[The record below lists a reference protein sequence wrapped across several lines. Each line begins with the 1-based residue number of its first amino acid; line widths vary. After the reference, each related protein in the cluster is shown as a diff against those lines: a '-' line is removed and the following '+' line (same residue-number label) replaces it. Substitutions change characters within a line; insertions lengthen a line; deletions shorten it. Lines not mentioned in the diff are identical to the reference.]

1 MEEHTEKILIT
12 GANGQIGSELVTK
25 LASVYGKENIIAS
38 DLYIKE
44 GLDSA
49 GKYIKLDVTDHQELE
64 KIVKEYNI
72 TTVYHLASLLSGTSE
87 KQPLLAWN
95 VNLDPLLH
103 LCEMAKNELIKKIF
117 WPSSIAVFGR
127 GISPYNVEQEVA
139 LNPSTI
145 YGVTK
150 VAGEKLCEYYHQKH
164 NVDIRSIRYPGLIS
178 WQTPAGGGTTD
189 YAVEIFYEAIEKG
202 KYASFIQKGT
212 AMPMLYM
219 EDAIDAT
226 IKLMEAPSENISVRT
241 SYNLGGMS
249 FTPEELAEEIKKI
262 IPDFEISYE
271 PDFRQKIAE
280 SWPKSIDDSVAK
292 RDWGLNYKFGIK
304 EMSEDMIKNL
314 SIKLKK

>member
-1 MEEHTEKILIT
+1 MEEHTERILIT

-25 LASVYGKENIIAS
+25 LASIYGKENIIAS

-64 KIVKEYNI
+64 KTIKEYNI

-103 LCEMAKNELIKKIF
+103 LCEMAKNGLIKKIF

-150 VAGEKLCEYYHQKH
+150 VAGEKLC
-164 NVDIRSIRYPGLIS
+164 
-178 WQTPAGGGTTD
+178 
-189 YAVEIFYEAIEKG
+189 
-202 KYASFIQKGT
+202 
-212 AMPMLYM
+212 
-219 EDAIDAT
+219 
-226 IKLMEAPSENISVRT
+226 
-241 SYNLGGMS
+241 
-249 FTPEELAEEIKKI
+249 
-262 IPDFEISYE
+262 
-271 PDFRQKIAE
+271 
-280 SWPKSIDDSVAK
+280 
-292 RDWGLNYKFGIK
+292 
-304 EMSEDMIKNL
+304 
-314 SIKLKK
+314 

>member
-64 KIVKEYNI
+64 KIIKEYNI

-103 LCEMAKNELIKKIF
+103 LCEMAKNGLIKKIF

-202 KYASFIQKGT
+202 KYTSFIQKGT

-249 FTPEELAEEIKKI
+249 FTPEELA
-262 IPDFEISYE
+262 
-271 PDFRQKIAE
+271 
-280 SWPKSIDDSVAK
+280 
-292 RDWGLNYKFGIK
+292 
-304 EMSEDMIKNL
+304 
-314 SIKLKK
+314 